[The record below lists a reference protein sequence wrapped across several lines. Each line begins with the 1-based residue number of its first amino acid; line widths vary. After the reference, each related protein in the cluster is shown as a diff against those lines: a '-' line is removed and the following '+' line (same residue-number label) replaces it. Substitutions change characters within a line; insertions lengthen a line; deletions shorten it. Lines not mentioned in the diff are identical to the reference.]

1 MKKEKGFEG
10 YLNEL
15 EEIVDK
21 LESGEADLDA
31 SIELYEKG
39 MKLTEKCRE
48 ILKEKKLKIEILRK
62 KTEEGYVA
70 SDFEKAEPEK
80 NEETADDNDEDKDE
94 KEKEDEDKLF

>member
-1 MKKEKGFEG
+1 M
-10 YLNEL
+10 NEL

-48 ILKEKKLKIEILRK
+48 ILKEKKIKIEILRK
-62 KTEEGYVA
+62 KTEEGYEA
-70 SDFEKAEPEK
+70 SDFEKDAAE
-80 NEETADDNDEDKDE
+80 DEDDGGAKTDE
-94 KEKEDEDKLF
+94 KEKENEDKLF

>member
-15 EEIVDK
+15 EEIVDR

-48 ILKEKKLKIEILRK
+48 ILKEKKIKIEILRK
-62 KTEEGYVA
+62 KTEEGYEA
-70 SDFEKAEPEK
+70 SDFEKAGADTDS
-80 NEETADDNDEDKDE
+80 EEDSGGENKDAE

>member
-15 EEIVDK
+15 EEIVDR

-48 ILKEKKLKIEILRK
+48 ILKEKKIKIEILRK
-62 KTEEGYVA
+62 KTEEGYEA
-70 SDFEKAEPEK
+70 SDFEK
-80 NEETADDNDEDKDE
+80 NETDEDYNAGEENKAGE
-94 KEKEDEDKLF
+94 KEKDDEDKLF

>member
-15 EEIVDK
+15 EEIVDR

-48 ILKEKKLKIEILRK
+48 ILKEKKIKIEILRK
-62 KTEEGYVA
+62 KTEEGYEA
-70 SDFEKAEPEK
+70 SDFEKDEPDSEDDSGAENK
-80 NEETADDNDEDKDE
+80 ADE
-94 KEKEDEDKLF
+94 KDKEDEDKLF